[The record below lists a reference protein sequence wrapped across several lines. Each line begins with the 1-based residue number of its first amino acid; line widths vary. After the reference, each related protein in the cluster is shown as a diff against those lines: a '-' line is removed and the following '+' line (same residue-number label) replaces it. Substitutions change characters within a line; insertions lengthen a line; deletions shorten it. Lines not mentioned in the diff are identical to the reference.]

1 MGSVVTCEHFEH
13 VWLLCGFRRE
23 SVRQQ
28 LNTEGKENKKRSRI
42 CACGRKERKKKKKK
56 KSLYNGGVG
65 EGRNGLPGPRDPQ
78 DIGNVEQSVRR
89 EFHLGYWSL
98 RKFQI
103 LK

>member
-1 MGSVVTCEHFEH
+1 MGSVVACEQFKH

-65 EGRNGLPGPRDPQ
+65 EGRNGSPGPRDPQ

-89 EFHLGYWSL
+89 EFRLGY
-98 RKFQI
+98 
-103 LK
+103 